1 MERVGG
7 SRRVLHFGPFA
18 ADLETGS
25 LYKLTRRVKLQEQPY
40 QVLAALL
47 ERPGEL
53 ITREELRQRLWAANS
68 FVDFDHGLNIAINKL
83 REALGDSAE
92 EPRYIQTVPRRG
104 YRFIGVLQSDE
115 PLNEAALRT
124 DTPAARPVNTR
135 HIFYA
140 GVAGVLALAGA
151 LVLVLTRYHG
161 SSHANPESRR
171 IESIAVLPLRNLS
184 GDSEQEYFADGMT
197 EALITDLAQIRALR
211 VISRTSVMRYKG
223 LNKPPPEIAQE
234 LHVEGVVEGSVL
246 RSGGRVRITAQLV
259 DAASA
264 KDLWARSYE
273 RELRDVLILQSE
285 VASAIADEIRVKI
298 TPQERNRLATN
309 RVVDPAAHENYI
321 KGRFYWN
328 KRTEEGLKRGIDYF
342 RQAID
347 LEPSYAEAYD
357 GLADCWMGLAWYG
370 YVPSKDAFSRAKAAA
385 TRALELNGLMA
396 EAQTSLA
403 FVNANYDYD
412 WKAAEDGY
420 RRAIALN
427 PNYANAHH
435 WYADLLSAMG
445 RHEEAIAESKRAR
458 DLDPLSPIINTWLG
472 WRYQFARQYDQAIV
486 EYRKALDLDPSFPPV
501 HLVLGQTYEQK
512 GMLKEATVELEQ
524 AVNLSGNGAIYL
536 ASLAHAYAVAGR
548 RTDALQLIRRLERLA
563 AAQQVSSY
571 DMALAFVGMD
581 DKDYAFS
588 WLERAASDH
597 AGRLMFLNVEPRFD
611 SVRSDPRFGELVRRL
626 KFSS

>member
-1 MERVGG
+1 VEGFRRNG
-7 SRRVLHFGPFA
+7 RVLHFGPFT
-18 ADLETGS
+18 ADLETGA
-25 LYKLTRRVKLQEQPY
+25 LYKLTRRLKLQEQPF
-40 QVLAALL
+40 QVLSTLL

-53 ITREELRQRLWAANS
+53 ITREQLRQRLWAANTL
-68 FVDFDHGLNIAINKL
+68 VDFDHGLNIAINKL

-104 YRFIGVLQSDE
+104 YRFMGALQSVE

-124 DTPAARPVNTR
+124 DTGAARLVNTR
-135 HIFYA
+135 HIIYA
-140 GVAGVLALAGA
+140 GAAGVIALAGA
-151 LVLVLTRYHG
+151 LVLVLIRYHS
-161 SSHANPESRR
+161 SSHASLESRR
-171 IESIAVLPLRNLS
+171 IESIAVLPFRNLS

-197 EALITDLAQIRALR
+197 EALITELAQISALR

-223 LNKPPPEIAQE
+223 SNKPPPEIAQE
-234 LHVEGVVEGSVL
+234 LHIEGVVGGSVL
-246 RSGGRVRITAQLV
+246 RSGSRVRITAELV

-285 VASAIADEIRVKI
+285 VASAIADEIRVKV
-298 TPQERNRLATN
+298 TPQERSRMATN
-309 RVVDPAAHENYI
+309 QVVDPAAHEDYI

-328 KRTEEGLKRGIDYF
+328 KRTEEGLTRGIVYF
-342 RQAID
+342 RRAID

-357 GLADCWMGLAWYG
+357 GLADCWNGLAWYG
-370 YVPSKDAFSRAKAAA
+370 YVPSKDAFSSAKAAA
-385 TRALELNGLMA
+385 TRALELNGSMA
-396 EAQTSLA
+396 EARTSLA

-412 WKAAEDGY
+412 WKAAEHGY
-420 RRAIALN
+420 KRAIALN

-435 WYADLLSAMG
+435 WYADFLSAMG

-458 DLDPLSPIINTWLG
+458 ELDPLSPIINTWLG
-472 WRYQFARQYDQAIV
+472 WRYQFARQYDQAIA
-486 EYRKALDLDPSFPPV
+486 EYRKALDLDPSFPPA
-501 HLVLGQTYEQK
+501 HLMLGQTYEQK

-524 AVNLSGNGAIYL
+524 AANLSGNGAIYL
-536 ASLAHAYAVAGR
+536 ASLAHAYGVAGR
-548 RTDALQLIRRLERLA
+548 RNDALQLIRRLERLA
-563 AAQQVSSY
+563 AGQQVSSY

-581 DKDYAFS
+581 DKDHAFS

-597 AGRLMFLNVEPRFD
+597 AGRLIFLNVEPRFD